1 MAKNHIYI
9 IKMGGTIE
17 FFDPDY
23 DVIRNLMNLDSTI
36 EYYFKN
42 IIKPHFGWSTFTVTQ
57 KDSRDLVD
65 DDRAKL
71 ASAILSTDHEK
82 ILVTHGTFTMVETA
96 RFIQR
101 LVPKNKTIILTGS
114 MIPISGFTT
123 SDAGFNLGFAIS
135 SFDHLKPGV
144 YLAMNGGVF
153 SIDAVEKNKDLF
165 RFE

>member
-1 MAKNHIYI
+1 
-9 IKMGGTIE
+9 MGGTIE

-42 IIKPHFGWSTFTVTQ
+42 IIKPHFEWSTFTVTQ
-57 KDSRDLVD
+57 KDSRDLLD
-65 DDRAKL
+65 DDRQRL
-71 ASAILSTDHEK
+71 ADAISNTDYEN
-82 ILVTHGTFTMVETA
+82 ILITHGTFTMVETA
-96 RFIQR
+96 RFIQP
-101 LVPKNKTIILTGS
+101 LLPKNKTVIFTGS

-135 SFDHLKPGV
+135 AFDHLKPGV
-144 YLAMNGGVF
+144 YLAMNGGVL
-153 SIDAVEKNKDLF
+153 STNAVEKNKDLF